1 MIISKKGGVGR
12 NWEAGINIHTT
23 YYQIDNPK
31 NTYWIAQGSV
41 LKTLKEPIWEKAPK
55 DKRTDIHLCIT
66 EPSSCKP
73 KTSPAGINSIPTEN
87 KHKFETKAEREEML
101 PLVATSGNS
110 NWKPCVDGYFVV
122 YQACRDLMKNH
133 LSSINVLGWVLEK
146 EFKREG
152 RRSSGQSRYIS
163 FTRNF
168 F

>member
-1 MIISKKGGVGR
+1 M
-12 NWEAGINIHTT
+12 
-23 YYQIDNPK
+23 
-31 NTYWIAQGSV
+31 
-41 LKTLKEPIWEKAPK
+41 
-55 DKRTDIHLCIT
+55 HLCIT
-66 EPSSCKP
+66 ESSSCKP

-110 NWKPCVDGYFVV
+110 NWKTCVDGYFVV

-168 F
+168 FLNPMKSLHTQQSHRNANQNYEVLPHTGQNDLCQKVYKQ

>member
-1 MIISKKGGVGR
+1 M
-12 NWEAGINIHTT
+12 
-23 YYQIDNPK
+23 
-31 NTYWIAQGSV
+31 
-41 LKTLKEPIWEKAPK
+41 
-55 DKRTDIHLCIT
+55 HLCIT
-66 EPSSCKP
+66 ESSSCQP

-110 NWKPCVDGYFVV
+110 NWKTCVDGYFVV

-168 F
+168 FFKSHEKPPHPAISPKCKSKLWGIASHWSKWPLSKSLQTINAGRFWRKGN